1 MNNKHKYGSIEE
13 TMAIRKTCTKGS
25 KMNCWES
32 LSIQIHQQQE
42 ILIEEQKANDF
53 NPIYAL
59 VNVTGLYRDRI
70 TKTGSHCLLSRQQ
83 AIIQETS

>member
-1 MNNKHKYGSIEE
+1 MYS
-13 TMAIRKTCTKGS
+13 TKGL

-32 LSIQIHQQQE
+32 LFIQIHKQRG

-53 NPIYAL
+53 NHIYAL
-59 VNVTGLYRDRI
+59 ANVTGLYRDRI
-70 TKTGSHCLLSRQQ
+70 IQTGSYSQLSLRQ

>member
-1 MNNKHKYGSIEE
+1 
-13 TMAIRKTCTKGS
+13 
-25 KMNCWES
+25 MNCWES
-32 LSIQIHQQQE
+32 LSIQIHQQQG

-70 TKTGSHCLLSRQQ
+70 TITGSHSLLSPQQ
-83 AIIQETS
+83 AVIQKTS

>member
-1 MNNKHKYGSIEE
+1 
-13 TMAIRKTCTKGS
+13 
-25 KMNCWES
+25 MNCWES
-32 LSIQIHQQQE
+32 LFIQIHKQQG

-59 VNVTGLYRDRI
+59 ANVTGLYRDRI
-70 TKTGSHCLLSRQQ
+70 TKTGSHSQLSLRQ